1 MEGSRL
7 SSWKAMLSKFQTKKS
22 KLTKEISQLTKV
34 LTSLNKK
41 IKDIE
46 RKIEDLNQ
54 QEICICQHAL
64 DRYRTRFNPDATDK
78 EIYQELITEE
88 LKEITSVVG
97 NTEYTANG
105 RTVIIKDRTLVTI
118 Y

>member
-7 SSWKAMLSKFQTKKS
+7 SSWKAMLSKFQIKKH
-22 KLTKEISQLTKV
+22 KMAKQISQLTRDIN
-34 LTSLNKK
+34 SLNKK
-41 IKDIE
+41 ITGLE
-46 RKIEDLNQ
+46 LKIAHLNQ
-54 QEICICQHAL
+54 QEISICQHAL
-64 DRYRTRFNPDATDK
+64 DRYRQRFGEATDE

-105 RTVIIKDRTLVTI
+105 KTLIIKDRVLVTI
-118 Y
+118 F